1 MTPYALQF
9 VRAEEL
15 AIFNKV
21 RDVVTR
27 LPDVDLGI
35 DIVDKKP
42 IILSCHILA
51 RAIAKNFP
59 LKVNSGYFA
68 RSYEHSWLTTASG
81 HIIDVYPVATL
92 GGPILI
98 DGSRRSPARLLYTP
112 DNRFLRG
119 IVTSTSF
126 KQSVSIVSKLI
137 SRLAYGQAT
146 G

>member
-68 RSYEHSWLTTASG
+68 RSYNAVTVSRTLQSSHRDRSMIAAAANSGRSNSGCNATHSR
-81 HIIDVYPVATL
+81 
-92 GGPILI
+92 
-98 DGSRRSPARLLYTP
+98 SREMARP
-112 DNRFLRG
+112 H
-119 IVTSTSF
+119 S
-126 KQSVSIVSKLI
+126 Q
-137 SRLAYGQAT
+137 
-146 G
+146 